1 MTLPK
6 LLQIAKLFHIL
17 YTFDK
22 QLANETKN
30 NRCPFCGGILDWGNY
45 QRKPRGELCKVPDE
59 YLIQFSLCCRTEN
72 CRRRTRPPSS
82 RFFGRKVYWSC
93 AIMVVMALIQN
104 RPKGQSI
111 KQLQDLF
118 NISHHTIRRW
128 IRYFTEQ
135 FPFTDQWKRIRGKV
149 VSTIKDSLLPSNLLH
164 YFIDTSQ
171 SKEDGMILCLKFL
184 ASGHL

>member
-1 MTLPK
+1 
-6 LLQIAKLFHIL
+6 
-17 YTFDK
+17 
-22 QLANETKN
+22 
-30 NRCPFCGGILDWGNY
+30 
-45 QRKPRGELCKVPDE
+45 
-59 YLIQFSLCCRTEN
+59 
-72 CRRRTRPPSS
+72 
-82 RFFGRKVYWSC
+82 
-93 AIMVVMALIQN
+93 MVVMALIQN